1 MRVIIS
7 GVGEVGSN
15 IAAGLADS
23 HEVVVIDPDPAKIE
37 EIRYSIDALTIEG
50 SGTSLDVLR
59 EAGIEK
65 ADMVIASADLDET
78 NLTVC
83 ATAKVLADPFTI
95 ARVKS
100 AEYLTTWQTSPGAYD
115 VDFMVCTDLLAAED
129 IVRVLGLPAATDAE
143 TFANGMVRMAEFPI
157 PEESDIAG
165 KTVEAADQFDEVT
178 FAAIL
183 RDGETIL
190 PRGDTRIESGDK
202 VVLIGTP
209 EGIDRFAAVMDPE
222 SASTSPDQVMIVG
235 GSRIGYHTAR
245 LLEGRRTR
253 TRLIEQDPDRAQE
266 LAEELTNTTVFAH
279 DATDVDFLIEERIG
293 DVDAVVTALETDEQ
307 NLLMAVLAKQLG
319 ADRTIAVVQTGAYA
333 GFFEAV
339 GIDVAVNPRQ
349 IIAEEIVRFA
359 HDTRAEKIS
368 LIEGV
373 EAQVLELE
381 VTSQS
386 SLAERTVEDVATSLP
401 GPVVFG
407 AITRKGEYIVPRGD
421 TVLSVGDHVVL
432 LATGSL
438 ESLQDQL

>member
-15 IAAGLADS
+15 IAAGLADT
-23 HEVVVIDPDPAKIE
+23 HEVVVIDPDPGKIE
-37 EIRYSIDALTIEG
+37 EIRYSIDVLAIQG

-59 EAGIEK
+59 EAGVEK
-65 ADMVIASADLDET
+65 ADMVIASADMDET

-157 PEESDIAG
+157 PEESEIAG
-165 KTVEAADQFDEVT
+165 TTVEAADQFDEIT

-202 VVLIGTP
+202 LVLIGTP
-209 EGIDRFAAVMDPE
+209 EGVDRFAVIMDPE
-222 SASTSPDQVMIVG
+222 SAAASPNEVMIVG

-245 LLEGRRTR
+245 LLEGRSTR
-253 TRLIEQDPDRAQE
+253 TRLIEQNPDRARE
-266 LAEELTNTTVFAH
+266 LAEELSETTVFAH
-279 DATDVDFLIEERIG
+279 DATDVDFLLEERIG

-359 HDTRAEKIS
+359 HDTGAEKIS

-381 VTSQS
+381 VSSQS
-386 SLAERTVEDVATSLP
+386 RLAERTVEDAATSLP
-401 GPVVFG
+401 ESVVFG
-407 AITRKGEYIVPRGD
+407 AITRQGEYIVPRGD

-432 LATGSL
+432 LATGRL

>member
-15 IAAGLADS
+15 IAAGLSDT

-37 EIRYSIDALTIEG
+37 EIRYSVDVLAIEG

-59 EAGIEK
+59 EAGVEE
-65 ADMVIASADLDET
+65 ADMVIASADRDET

-129 IVRVLGLPAATDAE
+129 IVRVLGLPAASDAE
-143 TFANGMVRMAEFPI
+143 TFASGMVRMAEFPI
-157 PEESDIAG
+157 PAGSDIADT
-165 KTVEAADQFDEVT
+165 TVEEADQFDEIT
-178 FAAIL
+178 FAALL
-183 RDGETIL
+183 RDGETVIA
-190 PRGDTRIESGDK
+190 RGETRIEPGDK
-202 VVLIGTP
+202 LILIGTP
-209 EGIDRFAAVMDPE
+209 EGIDRFATVVDPDSMAS
-222 SASTSPDQVMIVG
+222 SADEVMIVG

-245 LLEGRRTR
+245 LLEGRSTR
-253 TRLIEQDPDRAQE
+253 TRLIERDPDRARE
-266 LAEELTNTTVFAH
+266 LAEELSDTTVFAH
-279 DATDVDFLIEERIG
+279 DATDVDFLLEERIG
-293 DVDAVVTALETDEQ
+293 DVDAVITALETDEQ

-319 ADRTIAVVQTGAYA
+319 ADRTIAVVQTGSYA

-359 HDTRAEKIS
+359 HDTGAEKIS

-373 EAQVLELE
+373 DAQVLELE
-381 VTSQS
+381 VS
-386 SLAERTVEDVATSLP
+386 SGSRLAEQTVAEAASALP
-401 GPVVFG
+401 EPVVFG
-407 AITRKGEYIVPRGD
+407 AITRQGEYIVPRGD

-432 LATGSL
+432 FVTGSM
-438 ESLQDQL
+438 ESLQDRL